1 MSMIGKVGTI
11 IWFVTILIQ
20 QLFMATIFQLAQTG
34 IKLKIAMV
42 VIMVQILMEIS
53 ILVIIIADTIII
65 LEQGRRALEQAYLEL
80 AIKLQFSF
88 IL

>member
-20 QLFMATIFQLAQTG
+20 QLFMATIFQLDQHG
-34 IKLKIAMV
+34 IKHKTVMV
-42 VIMVQILMEIS
+42 VIMVQTLMEIS
-53 ILVIIIADTIII
+53 IPVIIIVDTIII
-65 LEQGRRALEQAYLEL
+65 LEQGRRALEQVYLEL